1 MSEAVV
7 TPHQPAALRHPPFVS
22 AGDVWG
28 GLAAMLVAFPS
39 AIAFGVVIFTAASPS
54 LAGAGALA
62 GIAGAAALGLVA
74 PLVGR
79 NRGFITAP
87 CAPAAAVMSGLA
99 AELAQN
105 GHTPVS
111 RILSVLALTA
121 LLSGIFQITYG
132 LLRVGR
138 LIKFIPYQVVNG
150 YMSGVAVI
158 IAATQLPKF
167 LGVPGGTKLSQ
178 ALVEPHLWR
187 WQGMAV
193 GAVTIVAMAVAPK
206 LTKIVPGAIIG
217 LAAGIASY
225 FAIAA
230 ARPELRSLEGNS
242 FVIGPIR
249 TSGSLADV
257 FMFRFHSLGSITG
270 ADIAMIFGPAL
281 TLSVLLSIDTLK
293 TGVVLDALTR
303 GRHNSNREL
312 VAQGVANVASFMSG
326 GVPGSGTMG
335 PTLVNVTSGGR
346 SMWSSVI
353 EGALVLLGF
362 LAFGKLMAWVPIGVL
377 AGILLVIA
385 WRMFDFKMFRL
396 LVVPGARLDF
406 VVIAAVVVVAEAV
419 GLIQAAVVG
428 VVLAI
433 IIFIRNQIRAS
444 VVVRKADLT
453 QMRSNRRRSAEETRL
468 LDEHGG
474 EGLFVQLRGDLFFGT
489 TDQLYV
495 ELEKD
500 LAERRFIL
508 LDLRRIESMDYT
520 AAHLLT
526 QMQERLAERGGQLL
540 FSGMP
545 SRMPSRQDIHDYLA
559 ELGVVES
566 EGTSNVFETRDSAI
580 EWMEENILAGAG
592 WVPVE
597 SKPPLELREIPVMSD
612 LDAQALTDLETA
624 MQRRSYAPGEKIFQ
638 IGEADDEIFLVRSGR
653 VHILLPLEGGKRHH
667 LATMCRGDFFGE
679 MSFLDHRSRSAE
691 AEAATK
697 TELFILSRAA
707 FDAIVPRNVRLAT
720 SVYEQLARV
729 IATRLRTTDA
739 ELRSLEVR

>member
-1 MSEAVV
+1 MSEAAV
-7 TPHQPAALRHPPFVS
+7 TPHPPAALKRPSFIS
-22 AGDVWG
+22 AGDLWG
-28 GLAAMLVAFPS
+28 GLAAMMVAFPS

-62 GIAGAAALGLVA
+62 GIVGAAALGLVA

-79 NRGFITAP
+79 NGGFITAP

-105 GHTPVS
+105 GHTPLS
-111 RILSVLALTA
+111 RILSLLALTA

-167 LGVPGGTKLSQ
+167 LGIPGGTKLSQ

-193 GAVTIVAMAVAPK
+193 GTVTIVAMTLAPK

-217 LAAGIASY
+217 LGAGIGSY

-230 ARPELRSLEGNS
+230 TRPELRSLEGNS

-257 FMFRFHSLGSITG
+257 FMFRLHALGSISGT
-270 ADIAMIFGPAL
+270 DVAMIIGPAL

-293 TGVVLDALTR
+293 TGVVLDAVTH

-353 EGALVLLGF
+353 EGALVLFGF
-362 LAFGKLMAWVPIGVL
+362 LAFGKLMAWVPIGAL

-396 LVVPGARLDF
+396 LTMPGARLDF

-428 VVLAI
+428 VVLASV
-433 IIFIRNQIRAS
+433 IFIRNQIRAS
-444 VVVRKADLT
+444 VVVRKADLK
-453 QMRSNRRRSAEETRL
+453 QMRSNRRRSEEETRL
-468 LDEHGG
+468 LDVHGG

-508 LDLRRIESMDYT
+508 FDLRRIESMDYT

-545 SRMPSRQDIHDYLA
+545 SRMPSRQDINDYLA
-559 ELGVVES
+559 ELGVVRAA
-566 EGTSNVFETRDSAI
+566 TQTVFETRDSAI
-580 EWMEENILAGAG
+580 EWMEEKILAAAG
-592 WVPVE
+592 WVAAE
-597 SKPPLELREIPVMSD
+597 SKPPLELREIPVMSG
-612 LDAQALTDLETA
+612 LDEKALADLEPA
-624 MQRRSYAPGEKIFQ
+624 MERHSYSAGDKIFG
-638 IGEADDEIFLVRSGR
+638 IGDGGDAIYLVRSGR
-653 VHILLPLEGGKRHH
+653 VHILLPLPGGKRHH

-679 MSFLDHRSRSAE
+679 MSFLDHRTRSAE

-697 TELFILSRAA
+697 TELFILSRAE
-707 FDAIVPRNVRLAT
+707 FDAVIPQNVKLAT
-720 SVYEQLARV
+720 SVYEQLAHA

>member
-1 MSEAVV
+1 MSDGVV
-7 TPHQPAALRHPPFVS
+7 TPHPPAALNRSPFIS

-62 GIAGAAALGLVA
+62 GIVGAAALGLVA

-105 GHTPVS
+105 GQTPLS

-158 IAATQLPKF
+158 IAGTQLPKF
-167 LGVPGGTKLSQ
+167 LGIQGGTKLSQ

-193 GAVTIVAMAVAPK
+193 GTVTIVAMVVAPK

-230 ARPELRSLEGNS
+230 ARPELQSLDGNS

-257 FMFRFHSLGSITG
+257 FMFRLHALGSISG
-270 ADIAMIFGPAL
+270 ADVAMIIGPAL

-293 TGVVLDALTR
+293 TGVVLDALTH

-353 EGALVLLGF
+353 EGALVLFGF
-362 LAFGKLMAWVPIGVL
+362 LAFGRLMAWVPIGAL

-396 LVVPGARLDF
+396 LTMPGARLDF

-419 GLIQAAVVG
+419 GLIQAAVAG
-428 VVLAI
+428 VVLASV
-433 IIFIRNQIRAS
+433 IFIRNQIRAS
-444 VVVRKADLT
+444 VVVRKADLR
-453 QMRSNRRRSAEETRL
+453 QMRSNRRRSEEEIRL
-468 LDEHGG
+468 LDAHGG

-508 LDLRRIESMDYT
+508 FDLRRIESMDYT

-545 SRMPSRQDIHDYLA
+545 SRMPSRQDINDYLA
-559 ELGVVES
+559 ELGVV
-566 EGTSNVFETRDSAI
+566 TATAQTVFETRDSAI
-580 EWMEENILAGAG
+580 EWMEEKILAAAG
-592 WVPVE
+592 WVAVE
-597 SKPPLELREIPVMSD
+597 SKPPLELREIPVMSG
-612 LDAQALTDLETA
+612 LDEQALADLETA
-624 MQRRSYAPGEKIFQ
+624 VQRHSYSAGDKIFG
-638 IGEADDEIFLVRSGR
+638 IGDGGDTIFLVRSGR
-653 VHILLPLEGGKRHH
+653 VHILLPLPGGKRHH

-679 MSFLDHRSRSAE
+679 MSFLDRRTRSAE

-707 FDAIVPRNVRLAT
+707 FDAVIPRNVKLAT
-720 SVYEQLARV
+720 SVYEQLAHA

>member
-1 MSEAVV
+1 MSEAAV
-7 TPHQPAALRHPPFVS
+7 TPHPPAALKHPSFIS
-22 AGDVWG
+22 AGDLWG
-28 GLAAMLVAFPS
+28 GLAAMMVAFPS

-62 GIAGAAALGLVA
+62 GIVGAAALGLVA

-79 NRGFITAP
+79 NGGFITAP

-105 GHTPVS
+105 GHTPLS
-111 RILSVLALTA
+111 RILSLLALTA

-167 LGVPGGTKLSQ
+167 LGIPGGTKLSQ

-193 GAVTIVAMAVAPK
+193 GTVTIVAMTLAPK

-217 LAAGIASY
+217 LGAGIGSY

-230 ARPELRSLEGNS
+230 TRPELRSLEGNS

-257 FMFRFHSLGSITG
+257 FMFRLHALGSISGT
-270 ADIAMIFGPAL
+270 DVAMIIGPAL

-293 TGVVLDALTR
+293 TGVVLDAVTH

-353 EGALVLLGF
+353 EGALVLFGF
-362 LAFGKLMAWVPIGVL
+362 LAFGKLMAWVPIGAL

-396 LVVPGARLDF
+396 LTMPGARLDF

-428 VVLAI
+428 VVLASV
-433 IIFIRNQIRAS
+433 IFIRNQIRAS
-444 VVVRKADLT
+444 VVVRKADMK
-453 QMRSNRRRSAEETRL
+453 QMRSNRRRSEEETRL
-468 LDEHGG
+468 LDVHGG

-508 LDLRRIESMDYT
+508 FDLRRIESMDYT

-545 SRMPSRQDIHDYLA
+545 SRMPSRQDINDYLA
-559 ELGVVES
+559 ELGVVRAA
-566 EGTSNVFETRDSAI
+566 TQTVFETRDSAI
-580 EWMEENILAGAG
+580 EWMEEKILAAAG
-592 WVPVE
+592 WVAAE
-597 SKPPLELREIPVMSD
+597 SKPPLELREIPVMSG
-612 LDAQALTDLETA
+612 LDEKALADLEPA
-624 MQRRSYAPGEKIFQ
+624 MERHSYSAGDKIFG
-638 IGEADDEIFLVRSGR
+638 IGDGGDAIYLVRSGR
-653 VHILLPLEGGKRHH
+653 VHILLPLPGGKRHH

-679 MSFLDHRSRSAE
+679 MSFLDHRTRSAE

-697 TELFILSRAA
+697 TELFILSRAE
-707 FDAIVPRNVRLAT
+707 FDAVIPQNVKLAT
-720 SVYEQLARV
+720 SVYEQLAHA